1 MNPNK
6 KFSFDENDYNFMRSL
21 SAAVLEDS
29 PSKLRSVLLFWILTV
44 VFLLLWAGFSS
55 IDELVRGDGQ
65 VVPGGEN
72 QMIQHLEGGILS
84 EILVNEGQKVKAGDT
99 VLKIENIKSTSTY
112 ESSQYK
118 SAEVRAKIIRLRAE
132 ALGIGFNPSAA
143 DLREIPEQIAQER
156 SAYMANQEYINSQIS
171 SLNDLYRQKQSE
183 LAEAKSRIA
192 ESKRSL
198 AFIHEE
204 IAMTEP
210 MVAQGIK
217 PRVEF
222 LQLQRQAS
230 DIQERYN
237 AVVTSI
243 PRLNAAMNEITN
255 KIRQARGEFTSKARI
270 ELAGAQTEIKRVGA
284 ESSALQ
290 DEVTRTEIKSPING
304 IVQKLYVNTLGGVIK
319 PGDNLIEIVPTEGG
333 LLAEAKIKPADIAFI
348 YPGQDAIVKVT
359 AYDYSIYGSLR
370 GKVVTISPDTVT
382 DKQDNIYYVVKI
394 QTDKKYLGTKEKPLK
409 IIPGMMINVDIVTGK
424 KTILQYILKP
434 IIKAKQY
441 TFSER

>member
-1 MNPNK
+1 MIPK
-6 KFSFDENDYNFMRSL
+6 KEFSFDAKDYKFMRSL
-21 SAAVLEDS
+21 SAAVLEDT
-29 PSKLRSVLLFWILTV
+29 PSKLRSVLLFWIITV

-72 QMIQHLEGGILS
+72 QMIQHLEGGIVS
-84 EILVNEGQKVKAGDT
+84 AIMVKEGQRVKADD
-99 VLKIENIKSTSTY
+99 VLLKVENIKSSSTY

-118 SAEVRAKIIRLRAE
+118 SAEVRAKILRLRAE
-132 ALGIGFNPSAA
+132 ALGVSFNPTEA

-156 SAYMANQEYINSQIS
+156 SAYMANQEAINSQIS
-171 SLNDLYRQKQSE
+171 SLNDLYHQKQSE
-183 LAEAKSRIA
+183 LAEAKSRIS

-198 AFIHEE
+198 AFIKEE

-217 PRVEF
+217 PKVEF

-255 KIRQARGEFTSKARI
+255 KIRQARGEFMSKARI
-270 ELAGAQTEIKRVGA
+270 DLAQAQTEIKRVGA
-284 ESSALQ
+284 ESSALA
-290 DEVTRTEIKSPING
+290 DEVTRTAIKSPING
-304 IVQKLYVNTLGGVIK
+304 IVQKLYVNTVGGVIK
-319 PGDNLIEIVPTEGG
+319 PGDNLVEIVPTEGG

-382 DKQDNIYYVVKI
+382 DKKDNVYYVVKI
-394 QTDKKYLGTKEKPLK
+394 QTDKKYLGSKEKPLK

-441 TFSER
+441 TFTER

>member
-29 PSKLRSVLLFWILTV
+29 PSKLRSVLLFWIITV

-84 EILVNEGQKVKAGDT
+84 EILVKEGQKVKGGDT
-99 VLKIENIKSTSTY
+99 VLKIENVKSASTY

-132 ALGIGFNPSAA
+132 ALGVGFNPSAA
-143 DLREIPEQIAQER
+143 DMREIPEQIAQER

-198 AFIHEE
+198 AFIREE

-270 ELAGAQTEIKRVGA
+270 ELAGAQTEVKRVGA

-290 DEVTRTEIKSPING
+290 DEVTRAEIKSPING

-359 AYDYSIYGSLR
+359 AYDYSIYGSLH

-394 QTDKKYLGTKEKPLK
+394 QTDKKYLGTKERPLK

>member
-21 SAAVLEDS
+21 SAAVLEDT
-29 PSKLRSVLLFWILTV
+29 PSKLRSVLLFWIITV
-44 VFLLLWAGFSS
+44 VFLLVWAGFSS

-84 EILVNEGQKVKAGDT
+84 EILVKEGQKVQSGDT
-99 VLKIENIKSTSTY
+99 VLKIENVKSASTY

-143 DLREIPEQIAQER
+143 DLKEIPEQIAQER

-171 SLNDLYRQKQSE
+171 ALNDLYRQKQSE

-198 AFIHEE
+198 AFIREE

-359 AYDYSIYGSLR
+359 AYDYSIYGSLH
-370 GKVVTISPDTVT
+370 GKVLTISPDTVT

>member
-21 SAAVLEDS
+21 SAAVLEDT
-29 PSKLRSVLLFWILTV
+29 PSKLRSVLLFWIITV
-44 VFLLLWAGFSS
+44 VFLLVWAGFSS

-84 EILVNEGQKVKAGDT
+84 EILVKEGQKVQSGDT
-99 VLKIENIKSTSTY
+99 VLKIENVKSASTY

-143 DLREIPEQIAQER
+143 DLKEIPEQIAQER

-171 SLNDLYRQKQSE
+171 ALNDLYRQKQSE

-198 AFIHEE
+198 AFIREE

-359 AYDYSIYGSLR
+359 AYDYSIYGSLH

>member
-1 MNPNK
+1 MNPK
-6 KFSFDENDYNFMRSL
+6 KSFSYNEEDYSFMRSL
-21 SAAVLEDS
+21 SAAVLEDT
-29 PSKLRSVLLFWILTV
+29 PSRLRSVLFFWIITV

-55 IDELVRGDGQ
+55 IDELVRGEGQ

-72 QMIQHLEGGILS
+72 QMIQHLEGGIVND
-84 EILVNEGQKVKAGDT
+84 ILVKEGQKVKADD
-99 VLKIENIKSTSTY
+99 VLLKVENVKSSSTY

-132 ALGIGFNPSAA
+132 ALGAGFNPSAA
-143 DLREIPEQIAQER
+143 DMREIPEQIAQER
-156 SAYMANQEYINSQIS
+156 SAYMANQEAINSQIS

-192 ESKRSL
+192 ELKHSV
-198 AFIHEE
+198 AFIREE
-204 IAMTEP
+204 VAMTEP
-210 MVAQGIK
+210 MVVQGLK
-217 PRVEF
+217 PKVEF

-237 AVVTSI
+237 AVITSI

-255 KIRQARGEFTSKARI
+255 RIRQARGEFMSKARI
-270 ELAGAQTEIKRVGA
+270 DLAGAQTEIKRVGA

-290 DEVTRTEIKSPING
+290 DEVTRTAIKSPING
-304 IVQKLYVNTLGGVIK
+304 IVQKLYINTIGGVIK
-319 PGDNLIEIVPTEGG
+319 PGDNLVEIVPTEGG

-348 YPGQDAIVKVT
+348 YPGQEAIVKIT

-370 GKVVTISPDTVT
+370 GKVVRISPDTVT
-382 DKQDNIYYVVKI
+382 DKKDNIYYVVKI

>member
-1 MNPNK
+1 MNRK
-6 KFSFDENDYNFMRSL
+6 KRFSFDANDYRFMRSL
-21 SAAVLEDS
+21 SAAVLEDT
-29 PSKLRSVLLFWILTV
+29 PSRLRSVLIFWIITV
-44 VFLLLWAGFSS
+44 LFLLLWAGFSP
-55 IDELVRGDGQ
+55 IDEIVRGEGQ
-65 VVPGGEN
+65 VIPGGEN
-72 QMIQHLEGGILS
+72 QMIQHLEGGI
-84 EILVNEGQKVKAGDT
+84 VNGIMVKEGQKVKVDD
-99 VLKIENIKSTSTY
+99 VLLKIENVKSSSTY

-118 SAEVRAKIIRLRAE
+118 SAEVRAKIVRLRAE
-132 ALGIGFNPSAA
+132 AYGKPFAPSDA
-143 DLREIPEQIAQER
+143 DLKEIPEQIAQER
-156 SAYMANQEYINSQIS
+156 SAYLANQDAINSQIS
-171 SLNDLYRQKQSE
+171 SLNDLYNQKQSE
-183 LAEAKSRIA
+183 KAEAQSRIA
-192 ESKRSL
+192 ESKRAL
-198 AFIHEE
+198 AFIREE

-217 PRVEF
+217 PKVEF

-255 KIRQARGEFTSKARI
+255 KIRQARSEFMTKARI
-270 ELAGAQTEIKRVGA
+270 DLAGAETEIKRVGA
-284 ESSALQ
+284 ESSALA
-290 DEVTRTEIKSPING
+290 DEVTRSEIKSPISG
-304 IVQKLYVNTLGGVIK
+304 IVQKLYVNTIGGVIK

-348 YPGQDAIVKVT
+348 YPGQDAIVKIT
-359 AYDYSIYGSLR
+359 AYDYSIYGSLH
-370 GKVVTISPDTVT
+370 GKVVTISPDTIT
-382 DKQDNIYYVVKI
+382 DKKENIYYVVKI

-441 TFSER
+441 TFTER

>member
-1 MNPNK
+1 MREEK
-6 KFSFDENDYNFMRSL
+6 HFSFDDNDYAFMRSL
-21 SAAVLEDS
+21 SGAVLEDT
-29 PSKLRSVLLFWILTV
+29 PSRLRLALLFWIITV
-44 VFLLLWAGFSS
+44 VSLLLWAALSP
-55 IDELVRGDGQ
+55 IDEIVRGSGK
-65 VVPGGEN
+65 VIPSGEN
-72 QMIQHLEGGILS
+72 QMIQHLEGGI
-84 EILVNEGQKVKAGDT
+84 VNAIMVKEGQKVKVDD
-99 VLKIENIKSTSTY
+99 VLLKVENIKSSSTY

-118 SAEVRAKIIRLRAE
+118 SAEIRAKIIRLKAE
-132 ALGIGFNPSAA
+132 AYGRAFNPSEA

-156 SAYMANQEYINSQIS
+156 SAYSANQEYINSQIG
-171 SLNDLYRQKQSE
+171 SLNDMYHQKRSE
-183 LAEAKSRIA
+183 RAEAQSRIS
-192 ESKRSL
+192 ESKHAL
-198 AFIHEE
+198 AFIREE

-217 PRVEF
+217 PKVEF

-255 KIRQARGEFTSKARI
+255 RIRQARGEFTSKARI
-270 ELAGAQTEIKRVGA
+270 ELAQAETENKRVGV
-284 ESSALQ
+284 ESSALA
-290 DEVTRTEIKSPING
+290 DEVTRTAIKSPISG
-304 IVQKLYVNTLGGVIK
+304 IVQKLYVNTIGGVIK

-333 LLAEAKIKPADIAFI
+333 LLAEVKIKPSDIAFI

-359 AYDYSIYGSLR
+359 AYDFSIYGSLR

-382 DKQDNIYYVVKI
+382 DKNENVYYVVKI
-394 QTDKKYLGTKEKPLK
+394 RTDQKNLGTVEKPLK
-409 IIPGMMINVDIVTGK
+409 IIPGMMVNVDVITGK

-434 IIKAKQY
+434 ILKAKQY

>member
-29 PSKLRSVLLFWILTV
+29 PSKLRSVLLFWIITV

-84 EILVNEGQKVKAGDT
+84 EILVKEGQKVKGGDT
-99 VLKIENIKSTSTY
+99 VLKIENIKSASTY

-132 ALGIGFNPSAA
+132 ALGVGFNPSAA
-143 DLREIPEQIAQER
+143 DMREIPEQIAQER

-198 AFIHEE
+198 AFIREE

-270 ELAGAQTEIKRVGA
+270 ELAGAQTEVKRVGA

-290 DEVTRTEIKSPING
+290 DEVTRAEIKSPING

-359 AYDYSIYGSLR
+359 AYDYSIYGSLH

-394 QTDKKYLGTKEKPLK
+394 QTDKKYLGTKERPLK

>member
-29 PSKLRSVLLFWILTV
+29 PSKLRSVLLFWIITV

-84 EILVNEGQKVKAGDT
+84 EILVKEGQKVKVGDT
-99 VLKIENIKSTSTY
+99 VLKIENVKSASTY

-132 ALGIGFNPSAA
+132 ALGVGFNPSAA

-243 PRLNAAMNEITN
+243 PRLHAAMNEITN

-270 ELAGAQTEIKRVGA
+270 ELAGAQTEVKRVGA

-290 DEVTRTEIKSPING
+290 DEVTRTAIKSPING

-382 DKQDNIYYVVKI
+382 DKKDNIYYVVKI